1 MRRDS
6 SLNRRVTGVISKPGR
21 LGRYKGK
28 CGVNRQRKF
37 LRQTRKGFR
46 TDRGDGSR
54 ARSMQ
59 DPDTGAVPPAR
70 YFHLIRFMA
79 LSIHAESKHAA
90 DTDLP
95 GKFQC
100 VFPWHARL
108 YHVAYKYSPAAKAAE
123 QHPGEDHRG
132 KNDEQYEF
140 CKELANAYQSRHCHT
155 LFAAICLF
163 VRRVIIRGIVLE

>member
-1 MRRDS
+1 MI
-6 SLNRRVTGVISKPGR
+6 NKGR
-21 LGRYKGK
+21 FPD
-28 CGVNRQRKF
+28 RQ
-37 LRQTRKGFR
+37 
-46 TDRGDGSR
+46 GDGSR
-54 ARSMQ
+54 ARAMQ
-59 DPDTGAVPPAR
+59 DQDTGAVPPAH
-70 YFHLIRFMA
+70 YLHLFRLLA
-79 LSIHAESKHAA
+79 LFVHAEAEQTA
-90 DTDLP
+90 ETDLP

-108 YHVAYKYSPAAKAAE
+108 YHVAHKYSPAAKAAE